1 MGRDVMAV
9 LIKGTKEFAC
19 CAVMVILFVCHANAQ
34 TVNATVGG
42 TVADSSGALL
52 PGATVSA
59 TGIDT
64 GIVTKTITNEAG
76 AYQFPSLQA
85 ARYRVAAE
93 LPGFQE
99 FVYQRVTLGVGAQVR
114 VNFTLSV
121 SAVAT
126 TVDVSVETSPL
137 LATSATVGGV
147 IQGQQILDLPL
158 IDQNATSLALTQPQF
173 AGGIGGGVSVAGGGT
188 LALLT
193 TV

>member
-1 MGRDVMAV
+1 MCSSP
-9 LIKGTKEFAC
+9 LIHFSWRPAWR
-19 CAVMVILFVCHANAQ
+19 
-34 TVNATVGG
+34 
-42 TVADSSGALL
+42 
-52 PGATVSA
+52 
-59 TGIDT
+59 
-64 GIVTKTITNEAG
+64 EA
-76 AYQFPSLQA
+76 
-85 ARYRVAAE
+85 RVAAE

-114 VNFTLSV
+114 LNFTLSV

-173 AGGIGGGVSVAGGGT
+173 AGGIGGGLGP
-188 LALLT
+188 LKLLGRQPPFP
-193 TV
+193 